1 MAKTVLMTKN
11 DGRLTFDVELPYVF
25 SLLANGKYTIT
36 IKRANEKRSIPQND
50 LMWMWLTCIERE
62 TGTPK
67 DDIYMYYCKKF
78 GTASHIKNEKL
89 EMIDAIEAEI
99 NSKTSYSITRCI
111 ENMFEGEIFSVRK
124 TGTVEDVE
132 RITPEMLYNAYK
144 KALSECTVE
153 IYVVGSVDID

>member
-36 IKRANEKRSIPQND
+36 IKRAHEKRSIPQND

-67 DDIYMYYCKKF
+67 DDVYMYYCKKF
-78 GTASHIKNEKL
+78 L
-89 EMIDAIEAEI
+89 M
-99 NSKTSYSITRCI
+99 KTIQVG
-111 ENMFEGEIFSVRK
+111 NKM
-124 TGTVEDVE
+124 E
-132 RITPEMLYNAYK
+132 RIYNTSSKLNMEQMTEFLNKIQVDAATELGITLPKPEDRFFEQFYAQFNY
-144 KALSECTVE
+144 
-153 IYVVGSVDID
+153 

>member
-1 MAKTVLMTKN
+1 MAKTVIMTKN

-67 DDIYMYYCKKF
+67 EDVYMYYCKKF
-78 GTASHIKNEKL
+78 LMKTIQIGDKL
-89 EMIDAIEAEI
+89 EHIYNTSSKLNQEQMSEFLTKIQIDALTELGITLPKPEDSFFE
-99 NSKTSYSITRCI
+99 NFYSQF
-111 ENMFEGEIFSVRK
+111 N
-124 TGTVEDVE
+124 
-132 RITPEMLYNAYK
+132 Y
-144 KALSECTVE
+144 
-153 IYVVGSVDID
+153 

>member
-1 MAKTVLMTKN
+1 MAKTVIMTKN

-67 DDIYMYYCKKF
+67 EDVYMYYCKKF
-78 GTASHIKNEKL
+78 LMKSIQIGDKL
-89 EMIDAIEAEI
+89 EHIYNTSSKLNQEQMSEFLTKIQVDALTELG
-99 NSKTSYSITRCI
+99 ITLPKPEDRF
-111 ENMFEGEIFSVRK
+111 FEQF
-124 TGTVEDVE
+124 
-132 RITPEMLYNAYK
+132 YAQFNY
-144 KALSECTVE
+144 
-153 IYVVGSVDID
+153 

>member
-1 MAKTVLMTKN
+1 MAKTVIMTKN

-67 DDIYMYYCKKF
+67 EDVYMYYCKKF
-78 GTASHIKNEKL
+78 LMKTIQIGERLEHIYNTSSKL
-89 EMIDAIEAEI
+89 NQEQMSEFLTKIQVDALTELGITLPKPEDRFFE
-99 NSKTSYSITRCI
+99 NFYSQF
-111 ENMFEGEIFSVRK
+111 N
-124 TGTVEDVE
+124 
-132 RITPEMLYNAYK
+132 Y
-144 KALSECTVE
+144 
-153 IYVVGSVDID
+153 

>member
-1 MAKTVLMTKN
+1 MAKTVIMTKN

-67 DDIYMYYCKKF
+67 EDVYMYYCKKF
-78 GTASHIKNEKL
+78 LMKTIQIGDKL
-89 EMIDAIEAEI
+89 EHIYNTSSKLNQEQMSEFLTKIQVDAATELG
-99 NSKTSYSITRCI
+99 ITLPKPEDRF
-111 ENMFEGEIFSVRK
+111 FEQF
-124 TGTVEDVE
+124 
-132 RITPEMLYNAYK
+132 YAQFNY
-144 KALSECTVE
+144 
-153 IYVVGSVDID
+153 

>member
-67 DDIYMYYCKKF
+67 EDVYMYYCKKF
-78 GTASHIKNEKL
+78 LMKTIQIGERLEHIYNTSSKL
-89 EMIDAIEAEI
+89 NQEQMSEFLTKIQVDAATELGITLPKPEDRFFE
-99 NSKTSYSITRCI
+99 NFYSQF
-111 ENMFEGEIFSVRK
+111 N
-124 TGTVEDVE
+124 
-132 RITPEMLYNAYK
+132 Y
-144 KALSECTVE
+144 
-153 IYVVGSVDID
+153 

>member
-1 MAKTVLMTKN
+1 MAKTVIMTKN

-67 DDIYMYYCKKF
+67 EDVYMYYCKKF
-78 GTASHIKNEKL
+78 LMKTIQIGNKMERIYNTSSKL
-89 EMIDAIEAEI
+89 NMEQMTEFLNKIQIDAATELG
-99 NSKTSYSITRCI
+99 ITLPKPEDRF
-111 ENMFEGEIFSVRK
+111 FEQF
-124 TGTVEDVE
+124 
-132 RITPEMLYNAYK
+132 YNQFNY
-144 KALSECTVE
+144 
-153 IYVVGSVDID
+153 

>member
-1 MAKTVLMTKN
+1 MAKTVLMTKK

-67 DDIYMYYCKKF
+67 DDVYMYYCKKF
-78 GTASHIKNEKL
+78 LMKTIQIGDKL
-89 EMIDAIEAEI
+89 EHIYNTSSKLNQEQMSEFLTKIQIDALTELGITLPKPEDRFFE
-99 NSKTSYSITRCI
+99 NFYSQF
-111 ENMFEGEIFSVRK
+111 N
-124 TGTVEDVE
+124 
-132 RITPEMLYNAYK
+132 Y
-144 KALSECTVE
+144 
-153 IYVVGSVDID
+153 

>member
-1 MAKTVLMTKN
+1 MAKTVIMTKN

-67 DDIYMYYCKKF
+67 DDVYMYYCKKF
-78 GTASHIKNEKL
+78 L
-89 EMIDAIEAEI
+89 M
-99 NSKTSYSITRCI
+99 KTIQVG
-111 ENMFEGEIFSVRK
+111 NKM
-124 TGTVEDVE
+124 E
-132 RITPEMLYNAYK
+132 RIYNTSSKLNMEQMTEFLNKIQVDAATELGITLPKPEDRFFEQFYAQFNY
-144 KALSECTVE
+144 
-153 IYVVGSVDID
+153 

>member
-1 MAKTVLMTKN
+1 MAKTVIMTKN

-67 DDIYMYYCKKF
+67 DDVYMYYCKKF
-78 GTASHIKNEKL
+78 LMKTIQIGDRLEHIYNTSSKL
-89 EMIDAIEAEI
+89 NQEQMSEFLTKIQIDALTELGITLPKPEDRFFE
-99 NSKTSYSITRCI
+99 SFYSQF
-111 ENMFEGEIFSVRK
+111 N
-124 TGTVEDVE
+124 
-132 RITPEMLYNAYK
+132 Y
-144 KALSECTVE
+144 
-153 IYVVGSVDID
+153 

>member
-50 LMWMWLTCIERE
+50 LMWMWFTCIERE

-67 DDIYMYYCKKF
+67 EDVYMYYCKKF
-78 GTASHIKNEKL
+78 L
-89 EMIDAIEAEI
+89 M
-99 NSKTSYSITRCI
+99 KTIQVG
-111 ENMFEGEIFSVRK
+111 NKM
-124 TGTVEDVE
+124 E
-132 RITPEMLYNAYK
+132 RIYNTSSKLNQEQMTEFLNKIQVDAATELGITLPKPEDRFFEQFYAQFNY
-144 KALSECTVE
+144 
-153 IYVVGSVDID
+153 

>member
-11 DGRLTFDVELPYVF
+11 DGRLTFDVELPYIF

-67 DDIYMYYCKKF
+67 EDVYMYYCKKF
-78 GTASHIKNEKL
+78 LMKTIQIGDKL
-89 EMIDAIEAEI
+89 EHIYNTSSKLNQEQMSEFLTKIQIDALTELGITLPKPEDRFFE
-99 NSKTSYSITRCI
+99 NFYSQF
-111 ENMFEGEIFSVRK
+111 N
-124 TGTVEDVE
+124 
-132 RITPEMLYNAYK
+132 Y
-144 KALSECTVE
+144 
-153 IYVVGSVDID
+153 

>member
-67 DDIYMYYCKKF
+67 DDVYMYYCKKF
-78 GTASHIKNEKL
+78 L
-89 EMIDAIEAEI
+89 M
-99 NSKTSYSITRCI
+99 KTIQVG
-111 ENMFEGEIFSVRK
+111 NKM
-124 TGTVEDVE
+124 E
-132 RITPEMLYNAYK
+132 RIYNTSSK
-144 KALSECTVE
+144 LNME
-153 IYVVGSVDID
+153 